1 MAESI
6 SIIIPVYNVA
16 GYIETCLD
24 SIMKQTFKNYEVIIV
39 DDGST
44 DGTSDIIDQY
54 ASKYSNI
61 NVVHKKNEGVSVARN
76 VGIDLAKGE
85 YYLFFDGDD
94 FVEPYCLEELYAV
107 AKGKQADTVIY
118 GYHRF
123 EDGKIKETALP
134 SFEQDLYENDAIMK
148 GIFPRFIG
156 ISYDNLNGWIQNK
169 ENALFVEN
177 PALWRTMVSAEVI
190 KKNHLYFD
198 KRLKVG
204 EDTLFISE
212 YLTFAKRCYIQRKC
226 YYYLVTRETSTIYVY
241 EKKPLAKLDGKVK
254 LLICRNELTDK
265 INRRKK
271 LKVKKLWGGTVVMSC
286 MELAFL
292 LAKKNPKYGYFKRYK
307 LFLSYINEKLVQQ
320 TIKEFH
326 LEMKLG
332 IKMIPF
338 LLLKMRLYF
347 ILFVAISMLQLV
359 HYEFVR
365 K

>member
-1 MAESI
+1 MAKSI

-24 SIMKQTFKNYEVIIV
+24 SIMKQTFEDYEVIIV

-54 ASKYSNI
+54 ASNYSKI

-76 VGIDLAKGE
+76 VGITLAKGE

-94 FVEPYCLEELYAV
+94 FVEPYCLEELYTV
-107 AKGKQADTVIY
+107 AKEKQVDTVIY

-123 EDGKIKETALP
+123 ENGKVKETSLP
-134 SFEQDLYENDAIMK
+134 SFEKDLYENEAIMK
-148 GIFPRFIG
+148 EIFPRFIG
-156 ISYDNLNGWIQNK
+156 ISYDNLNGWIHNK

-177 PALWRTMVSAEVI
+177 PALWRTMVSAQI
-190 KKNHLYFD
+190 IQTNHLCFD
-198 KRLKVG
+198 QRLKVG

-212 YLTFAKRCYIQRKC
+212 YLTFAKSCYIQRKC

-254 LLICRNELTDK
+254 LLLCRNELTDRIYQREK
-265 INRRKK
+265 IKTRKF
-271 LKVKKLWGGTVVMSC
+271 WGGTVVMSC

-292 LAKKNPKYGYFKRYK
+292 LAKKNPRYGYFKRYK
-307 LFLSYINEKLVQQ
+307 LFLSYIKERLVQQ
-320 TIKEFH
+320 TIQEFH
-326 LEMKLG
+326 LDMKVG
-332 IKMIPF
+332 IKTIPF

-347 ILFVAISMLQLV
+347 LLFVAISMLQLI